1 MKKEEEVHFA
11 FRNEEREGRR
21 FSCRLLGMNVGFRGL
36 SEEESKPVQSV
47 LGLVIFYDWVLR
59 TLLLFILSVLKVAR
73 QTNLCASGFEIK
85 EY

>member
-1 MKKEEEVHFA
+1 
-11 FRNEEREGRR
+11 
-21 FSCRLLGMNVGFRGL
+21 MNVGFRGL

-59 TLLLFILSVLKVAR
+59 TLLFILSVLKVAR